1 MSYKERKEK
10 IEKKYKDIISD
21 LKKGRCTKQELSVK
35 YNLDERSIRRIIQ
48 EISYYFPVIS
58 FSSTKGYYIPTL
70 DENTNTKEILEDLQ
84 HTINEHQSRI
94 GELKR
99 KMKPLI
105 AMIKEMEKKNENC
118 TRTD

>member
-10 IEKKYKDIISD
+10 VEKKYKDIISD

-35 YNLDERSIRRIIQ
+35 YDLDERTIRRIVQ
-48 EISYYFPVIS
+48 KISYYFPVVS
-58 FSSTKGYYIPTL
+58 FSSKKGYYIPIL
-70 DENTNTKEILEDLQ
+70 DENANTKEILEDLQ

-94 GELKR
+94 NELKR

-105 AMIKEMEKKNENC
+105 ATIKVMEKKNE
-118 TRTD
+118 